1 MRKSTMVL
9 ALAALGLF
17 AGLMP
22 QAGAA
27 PAVAEDNVRHVKNV
41 PGTTGGHAVV
51 DGNRLYVGAYG
62 LGMRIFDV
70 TKPADPV
77 EIGRYIPGPQSQ
89 SDPGLR
95 ADAVPDAAVING
107 KHIATLNGT
116 NRAAASQ
123 QTEFLDVTNAASP
136 ILLHRFTGGTDGE
149 AHNGDILDAKGLWLP
164 SGGGG
169 NTGLRIY
176 DLNPLTQTPPAA
188 PTKIGGWNPH
198 TLWMSSPYRGNKP
211 AGDAFGHT
219 HDLEIYPDYNLLL
232 PQAEWVD
239 QNGDGTPDPTYAKR
253 DIVLLA
259 GSVGYAVGAPTDT
272 TANYI
277 IDITN
282 PSNPVVINKWQHKGT
297 GGDPIRYN
305 HEIQFLA
312 GDPHVMIVTDEDLHS
327 GCDAAM
333 IYSVGVSEDL
343 TQATKLDEWA
353 PTGSLPNC
361 SGHVFSSNGPY
372 VFMGMYNAGL
382 HVLDFSNPADIKEV
396 GKYVAPGA
404 NSWGALYNKGY
415 IYVGDFGPRGLD
427 VFEFIPNPAAKG
439 LVKAMNPSTRTTFGI
454 TERGCGVDPNPGAP
468 TNNVDGLIVPI
479 PEDKRD
485 GTHTVRAVTNADPG
499 TELDVWFYDAA
510 CGYMSGA
517 GNAADDGAATSAQ
530 IPEEAHFAIVTLF
543 AGGPNWV
550 YATII

>member
-1 MRKSTMVL
+1 MRKSTALV

-22 QAGAA
+22 EAGAA
-27 PAVAEDNVRHVKNV
+27 PGVVEENVRHVKNV

-51 DGNRLYVGAYG
+51 DGDRLYVGAYG

-123 QTEFLDVTNAASP
+123 QTEFLDVTNPASP
-136 ILLHRFTGGTDGE
+136 VLLHRFTGSTDGE
-149 AHNGDILDAKGLWLP
+149 AHNGDIYDAKGLWLP
-164 SGGGG
+164 SGGSG
-169 NTGLRIY
+169 NGGLRIY

-188 PTKIGGWNPH
+188 PTRIGGWNPH
-198 TLWMSSPYRGNKP
+198 TLWMSSPYRGSKP

-219 HDLEIYPDYNLLL
+219 HDLEIYPGYNLLL
-232 PQAEWVD
+232 PQSEWVD
-239 QNGDGTPDPTYAKR
+239 QNGDGTPDRTFAKR

-259 GSVGYAVGAPTDT
+259 GSVGYAVGAPSDT

-382 HVLDFSNPADIKEV
+382 HVLDLSDPADIKEV
-396 GKYVAPGA
+396 GEYVAPGA
-404 NSWGALYNKGY
+404 NSWGALYHQGV
-415 IYVGDFGPRGLD
+415 IYVGDFGGRGLD
-427 VFEFIPNPAAKG
+427 VFEFIANPVAKGRVVGNPATVAVAG
-439 LVKAMNPSTRTTFGI
+439 LNEI
-454 TERGCGVDPNPGAP
+454 LCDPTAP
-468 TNNVDGLIVPI
+468 TVDGLMVQI
-479 PEDKRD
+479 PEHARD
-485 GTHTVRAVTNADPG
+485 GTHIFRAVGSG
-499 TELDVWFYDAA
+499 TVYDLNVYFYDEGCGLMEPYLDDGGADEQGPILEGAA
-510 CGYMSGA
+510 YAFVDNFAGEPVLAYAQILEPPGA
-517 GNAADDGAATSAQ
+517 G
-530 IPEEAHFAIVTLF
+530 H
-543 AGGPNWV
+543 
-550 YATII
+550 

>member
-1 MRKSTMVL
+1 MRKSTMVV

-22 QAGAA
+22 QAGAG
-27 PAVAEDNVRHVKNV
+27 PAVAEENVRHVKNV

-77 EIGRYIPGPQSQ
+77 EIGRYIPGPQSA

-123 QTEFLDVTNAASP
+123 QTEFLDVTNPATP
-136 ILLHRFTGGTDGE
+136 TLLHRFTGGTDGE

-176 DLNPLTQTPPAA
+176 DLNPLAQTPPAA
-188 PTKIGGWNPH
+188 PTKIFAGNPH
-198 TLWMSSPYRGNKP
+198 TLWMSSPYRGSKP

-232 PQAEWVD
+232 RQTEWVD
-239 QNGDGTPDPTYAKR
+239 QNGDGAPDPTYAKR

-282 PSNPVVINKWQHKGT
+282 AANPVVINKWQHKGT

-305 HEIQFLA
+305 HEVQFLA

-382 HVLDFSNPADIKEV
+382 HVLDLSNPADIKEV

-415 IYVGDFGPRGLD
+415 IYVGDFGARGLD

-439 LVKAMNPSTRTTFGI
+439 LVKAMNPSTRTTFGV

-485 GTHTVRAVTNADPG
+485 GTHTVRAVTSADPG

-517 GNAADDGAATSAQ
+517 GSAADDGAATSAQ

-543 AGGPNWV
+543 AGAPNWV
-550 YATII
+550 YATIT